1 MLPVHSCHTH
11 STYCVLRTAR
21 AWESEEVRVPASA
34 DPSVVNEAGKRL
46 HFGVK
51 YLEQQ

>member
-1 MLPVHSCHTH
+1 MLPVHSCHTDC
-11 STYCVLRTAR
+11 TYCVLGTAR
-21 AWESEEVRVPASA
+21 ALESEEVRVPASA

-46 HFGVK
+46 HYRMK